1 VILLLITLLLYAA
14 AIFIARGTRLRTMTS
29 VGLSFVV
36 VGVATLTARKLLGTT
51 VVDSLSGSD
60 SVKPAVDAV
69 WQISTELLQT
79 MGVASVGYGIVVL
92 LGALLAG
99 PTRGATWVR
108 ARMAPGL
115 RDPMWAAAGT
125 ALLILILVWWGPTP
139 ALREPLGVLLIAIA
153 LTAGTIALR
162 RQTMREF
169 PAADPASG

>member
-1 VILLLITLLLYAA
+1 
-14 AIFIARGTRLRTMTS
+14 MS
-29 VGLSFVV
+29 PS
-36 VGVATLTARKLLGTT
+36 TLTIADANALAKE
-51 VVDSLSGSD
+51 
-60 SVKPAVDAV
+60 PA
-69 WQISTELLQT
+69 
-79 MGVASVGYGIVVL
+79 VASVGYGIVVL

-169 PAADPASG
+169 PTVDPASR